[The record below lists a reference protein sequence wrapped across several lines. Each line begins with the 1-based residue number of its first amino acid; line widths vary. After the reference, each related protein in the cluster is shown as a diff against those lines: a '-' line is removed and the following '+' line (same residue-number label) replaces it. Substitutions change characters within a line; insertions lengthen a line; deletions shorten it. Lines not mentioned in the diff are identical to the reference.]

1 MRWEDRE
8 ESVNIEDQRGRG
20 VGGKAVGISGLG
32 LVIVIVYALATKQ
45 NPVDVLNQVSGP
57 QGDTA
62 ASGEY
67 KPTQHEEELR
77 KFTAVTLKDT
87 ETVWSD
93 IFRQNGR
100 KYVFPKLVMFTGQV
114 QSGCGTADAG
124 MGPFYCGND
133 EKVYIDLSFYD
144 MMKTRFG
151 AKGDFA
157 QAYVIAHEV
166 GHHVQ
171 NQLGTLDKVH
181 AMRERMSERQYN
193 QLSVRLELQAD
204 YYAGVWAHHA
214 KQMAELDESDIREAM
229 EAANAIGDDTL
240 QKQAQGYVK
249 PDAFTHGTS
258 EQRTRWFLK
267 GFRSGDVREGDTFD
281 ANPL

>member
-1 MRWEDRE
+1 MYKR
-8 ESVNIEDQRGRG
+8 Q
-20 VGGKAVGISGLG
+20 
-32 LVIVIVYALATKQ
+32 VYALVTQQ
-45 NPVDVLNQVSGP
+45 NPADVLNQVTSPETG
-57 QGDTA
+57 QT

-67 KPTQHEEELR
+67 KPSAQEEELR

-87 ETVWSD
+87 ETVWSK
-93 IFRQNGR
+93 IFRENGR
-100 KYVFPKLVMFTGQV
+100 QYVYPKLVMFTGQV
-114 QSGCGTADAG
+114 ESGCGLADAG

-133 EKVYIDLSFYD
+133 EKVYIDLTFYD
-144 MMKTRFG
+144 MMKSRFG

-171 NQLGTLDKVH
+171 KQLGALDKVH
-181 AMRERMSERQYN
+181 AMRDRMSERQYN

-214 KQMAELDESDIREAM
+214 RQLAELDESDIKEAM
-229 EAANAIGDDTL
+229 GAANAIGDDTL
-240 QKQAQGYVK
+240 QKQSQGYVK

-267 GFRSGDVREGDTFD
+267 GWRSGDIREGDTFRAD
-281 ANPL
+281 PL

>member
-8 ESVNIEDQRGRG
+8 ESTNIEDRRGMTGGRVAGIGG
-20 VGGKAVGISGLG
+20 VGL
-32 LVIVIVYALATKQ
+32 IVVLAYSLLTGQ
-45 NPVDVLNQVSGP
+45 NPMQVLNQVSGSSP
-57 QGDTA
+57 TS

-67 KPTQHEEELR
+67 QPTPHEEELR

-87 ETVWSD
+87 ETVWHD
-93 IFRQNGR
+93 IFRQLGR
-100 KYVFPKLVMFTGQV
+100 EYVEPKLVMFTQQV
-114 QSGCGTADAG
+114 ESGCGVADAG

-144 MMKTRFG
+144 MMKQKFG
-151 AKGDFA
+151 ANGDFA

-171 NQLGTLDKVH
+171 KQLGTLDQVH
-181 AMRERMSERQYN
+181 AKREQMSDRQYN

-204 YYAGVWAHHA
+204 FYAGVWAHHA
-214 KQMAELDESDIREAM
+214 KQLASLDRKDLESALN
-229 EAANAIGDDTL
+229 AANAIGDDAL
-240 QKQAQGYVK
+240 QKKMQGYVV

-258 EQRTRWFLK
+258 EQRARWFLK
-267 GFRSGDVREGDTFD
+267 GWETGDVRQGDTFSVR
-281 ANPL
+281 NL